1 MIYHVS
7 CLHINW
13 PLLHNIGN
21 KQANTVYPIPETHV
35 CNLVKCTHTHTQIS
49 RNNLRQLTATI
60 MTSMWY
66 KSEGEVRTGNV
77 LCDRMAMDGEGNQR
91 LSQ

>member
-21 KQANTVYPIPETHV
+21 KQANTLYIPETHV
-35 CNLVKCTHTHTQIS
+35 YNLVKCTHTHKYPET
-49 RNNLRQLTATI
+49 T
-60 MTSMWY
+60 
-66 KSEGEVRTGNV
+66 
-77 LCDRMAMDGEGNQR
+77 
-91 LSQ
+91 